1 MIKKILLKSHMENT
15 NQIINL
21 NELYKVAFETVF
33 KCKKS
38 DINFSGHEMLKKTC
52 ALISV
57 NNLNDYLTGLEEKQ
71 SQPEL
76 NKKLI
81 DTLLKTLSLCY
92 LNNIDLNT
100 IFKMEV
106 K

>member
-1 MIKKILLKSHMENT
+1 METT
-15 NQIINL
+15 NRMINL
-21 NELYKVAFETVF
+21 NEISKVAFENVF

-38 DINFSGHEMLKKTC
+38 DIHFAEHQMLKETC
-52 ALISV
+52 AFSSV
-57 NNLNDYLTGLEEKQ
+57 NNMNDYLTGLEEKQ

-76 NKKLI
+76 NQKII
-81 DTLLKTLSLCY
+81 DTLLQTLSLCF

>member
-1 MIKKILLKSHMENT
+1 MIQEILLQNHMATT
-15 NQIINL
+15 NQMINL
-21 NELYKVAFETVF
+21 NEISKVAFENIF

-38 DINFSGHEMLKKTC
+38 DIHFLEHQILKEAC
-52 ALISV
+52 ALSSV

-76 NKKLI
+76 NQKII
-81 DTLLKTLSLCY
+81 DTLLQTLSLCY

>member
-1 MIKKILLKSHMENT
+1 METT
-15 NQIINL
+15 NRMINL
-21 NELYKVAFETVF
+21 NEISKIAFENVF

-38 DINFSGHEMLKKTC
+38 DIHFAEHQMLKETC
-52 ALISV
+52 AFSSV
-57 NNLNDYLTGLEEKQ
+57 NNMNDYLTGLEEKQ

-76 NKKLI
+76 NQKII
-81 DTLLKTLSLCY
+81 DTLLHTLSLCY

>member
-1 MIKKILLKSHMENT
+1 MIQEILFQSHMGTT

-21 NELYKVAFETVF
+21 NELSKVAFENVF

-38 DINFSGHEMLKKTC
+38 DITFSGHQILKEAC
-52 ALISV
+52 ALSSV
-57 NNLNDYLTGLEEKQ
+57 NNMNDYLTELEEKQ

-81 DTLLKTLSLCY
+81 DALLNILSLCY

>member
-1 MIKKILLKSHMENT
+1 MNHMENT
-15 NQIINL
+15 SRIINL
-21 NELYKVAFETVF
+21 NEISKVAFENIF

-38 DINFSGHEMLKKTC
+38 DIHFLEHQILKEAC
-52 ALISV
+52 ALSSV
-57 NNLNDYLTGLEEKQ
+57 NNMNDYLTGLEEKQ
-71 SQPEL
+71 SQLEL
-76 NKKLI
+76 NQKVI
-81 DTLLKTLSLCY
+81 DTLLQALSLCY

>member
-1 MIKKILLKSHMENT
+1 MGTTK
-15 NQIINL
+15 QIINL
-21 NELYKVAFETVF
+21 NELSKVAFENVF
-33 KCKKS
+33 KCKKT
-38 DINFSGHEMLKKTC
+38 DITFFGHQMLKESC
-52 ALISV
+52 ALSSV
-57 NNLNDYLTGLEEKQ
+57 NNMNDYLTGLEEKQ

-76 NKKLI
+76 NQKLI
-81 DTLLKTLSLCY
+81 DTLLHTLSLCY

>member
-1 MIKKILLKSHMENT
+1 METT

-21 NELYKVAFETVF
+21 NELSKVAFENVF
-33 KCKKS
+33 KYKKS
-38 DINFSGHEMLKKTC
+38 DIHFAEHQMLKETC
-52 ALISV
+52 AFSSV
-57 NNLNDYLTGLEEKQ
+57 NNMNDYLTGLEEKQ

-76 NKKLI
+76 NQKII
-81 DTLLKTLSLCY
+81 DTLLQTLSLCY

>member
-1 MIKKILLKSHMENT
+1 MIQEILLLSHMATT
-15 NQIINL
+15 NQMINL
-21 NELYKVAFETVF
+21 NEISKVAFENIF

-38 DINFSGHEMLKKTC
+38 DIHFLEHHILKEAC
-52 ALISV
+52 ALSSV

-76 NKKLI
+76 NQKII
-81 DTLLKTLSLCY
+81 DTLLQTLSLCY

>member
-1 MIKKILLKSHMENT
+1 MIQEILLQNHMATT
-15 NQIINL
+15 NQMINL
-21 NELYKVAFETVF
+21 NEISKVAFENIF

-38 DINFSGHEMLKKTC
+38 DIHFLEHQILKEAC
-52 ALISV
+52 ALSSV
-57 NNLNDYLTGLEEKQ
+57 NNMNDYLTGLEEKQ

-76 NKKLI
+76 NQKII
-81 DTLLKTLSLCY
+81 DTLLQTLSLCY

>member
-1 MIKKILLKSHMENT
+1 MNHMENT

-21 NELYKVAFETVF
+21 NEISKVAFENVF

-38 DINFSGHEMLKKTC
+38 DIHFSEHQMLKEAC
-52 ALISV
+52 VLSSV

-71 SQPEL
+71 SQTEL

-81 DTLLKTLSLCY
+81 DTLLQTLSLCY

>member
-1 MIKKILLKSHMENT
+1 METT

-21 NELYKVAFETVF
+21 NELSKVAFENVF

-38 DINFSGHEMLKKTC
+38 DIHFAEHQMLKETC
-52 ALISV
+52 AFSSV
-57 NNLNDYLTGLEEKQ
+57 NNMNDYLTGLEEKQ

-76 NKKLI
+76 NQKII
-81 DTLLKTLSLCY
+81 DTLLQTLSLCY